1 MLTETIRIANVD
13 GSGYLTINEADFLPD
28 VHILWDD
35 RFDQETASE
44 EDDTAIVLQD
54 GLTIEQIERMTW
66 ANVKAYCIESG
77 FGEKPENETW
87 HQFLIKS
94 LELE

>member
-13 GSGYLTINEADFLPD
+13 GSGYLTIDKTDFRPD
-28 VHILWDD
+28 AHTLWDD

-44 EDDTAIVLQD
+44 EDDTAIVLED

-77 FGEKPENETW
+77 LGEKPENETW